1 MKNEIERGIFR
12 IQTQGPRNRNALI
25 PLHHAQSIRLQ
36 VMFSFYILIVT
47 NLTVNES

>member
-1 MKNEIERGIFR
+1 MEIEGSISGI
-12 IQTQGPRNRNALI
+12 PRNRNAYTTTPQWI
-25 PLHHAQSIRLQ
+25 QLQ